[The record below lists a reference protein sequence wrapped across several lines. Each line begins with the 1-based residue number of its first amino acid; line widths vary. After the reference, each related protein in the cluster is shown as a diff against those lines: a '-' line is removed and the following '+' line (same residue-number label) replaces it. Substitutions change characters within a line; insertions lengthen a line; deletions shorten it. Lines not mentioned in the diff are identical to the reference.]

1 MARVHGAAVDVGG
14 DRYVQAHELLG
25 SLPDDTLVRR
35 AQRGDAAAFDA
46 LVVRHAP
53 TLSRFVMHTYPEA
66 GDCDDIVQ
74 ETFIAAWK
82 ALPTFAFR
90 SQFRTWLY
98 SLASRKTIDA
108 LRCRRPQGDIASV
121 PETVDIR
128 PGPGQRA
135 EHAAFMSALHEELA
149 KLPYAA
155 RAAWWLR
162 EIYDL
167 PLSEIATVLRT
178 SEGSVR
184 GLLQRTRKRLAERL
198 EGFRP

>member
-1 MARVHGAAVDVGG
+1 MAVAAGRLG
-14 DRYVQAHELLG
+14 LLEWL
-25 SLPDDTLVRR
+25 SDDALARR
-35 AQRGDAAAFDA
+35 AQRGDAEAFDA

-53 TLSRFVMHTYPEA
+53 ALHRFVANTYPDRAE
-66 GDCDDIVQ
+66 CDDIVQ
-74 ETFIAAWK
+74 ETFITAWK

-98 SLASRKTIDA
+98 SLASRRTIDA
-108 LRCRRPQGDIASV
+108 LRLRRPQTGFDATADT
-121 PETVDIR
+121 PDLT

-135 EHAAFMSALHEELA
+135 VAGDFIAALNRELA
-149 KLPYAA
+149 LLPYPA

-162 EIYDL
+162 EVYDL

-184 GLLQRTRKRLAERL
+184 GHLQRTRKRLAAAL
-198 EGFRP
+198 EEFRP

>member
-1 MARVHGAAVDVGG
+1 M
-14 DRYVQAHELLG
+14 QAHELLG
-25 SLPDDTLVRR
+25 SLPDNTLARR

-46 LVVRHAP
+46 LVARHAP
-53 TLSRFVMHTYPEA
+53 ALLRFVVHTYPES

-108 LRCRRPQGDIASV
+108 LRRRHPQSDLDSA
-121 PETVDIR
+121 PETIDFR
-128 PGPGQRA
+128 PGPGQQA
-135 EHAAFMSALHEELA
+135 EYAAFMSALHQELA
-149 KLPYAA
+149 KLPYSA

-167 PLSEIATVLRT
+167 PLTEIATVLHT
-178 SEGSVR
+178 TEGSVR